1 MNIASNN
8 TTHLADSKS
17 TIEKS
22 LVILKP
28 DTVERGLV
36 GEITL
41 RFERAGLRLAGMK
54 LVQADAK
61 MASDHYG
68 DLVERYSEKLGHDR
82 AVAIKKGMVDFLS
95 SGVVVVM
102 ALEGVG
108 ACAVV
113 RKMVGGTYPHEAV
126 PGTIRGDYAHVSQAF
141 ANDGGFP
148 VKNLVHASGNV
159 EEAEA
164 ELKIWF
170 NDNELFD
177 YEPVHFKHTR
187 R

>member
-1 MNIASNN
+1 M
-8 TTHLADSKS
+8 K
-17 TIEKS
+17 IEKS

-28 DTVERGLV
+28 DAVERGLV
-36 GEITL
+36 GEITS

-61 MASDHYG
+61 LASDHYG

-82 AVAIKKGMVDFLS
+82 AVKIKAGMVDFLT
-95 SGVVVVM
+95 SGPVVVM
-102 ALEGVG
+102 ALEGVE

-113 RKMVGGTYPHEAV
+113 RKMVGGTYPNEAV
-126 PGTIRGDYAHVSQAF
+126 PGTVRGDYAHTSQAY
-141 ANDGGFP
+141 ANGNDIP

-159 EEAEA
+159 EEAEVEVGLWFQET
-164 ELKIWF
+164 ELV
-170 NDNELFD
+170 E

-187 R
+187 K